1 MITGDTITKDSLTVS
16 YDTLQ
21 PIETVV
27 NDTSTVSVVGTT
39 YICVVDMPKE
49 QGPGAW
55 LQLLIAIIVPLI
67 VVYVDKKYTRYY
79 ERKDEEDN
87 NKRYRTTI
95 LDWIDKIQ
103 PIEQTFRDSLQT
115 LSKTIG
121 ESDDMQPQA
130 YAMPLTMHDKL
141 SDMTVEKMT
150 EAFLRDFKKDKDKR
164 YIHMYN
170 ILSSFEYLS
179 KITNGVKESYDTYNK
194 QAFGLCKEWNVLYED
209 LMVYFNTLQ
218 EVNAYNTIITGW
230 MMELMNHPNSVAVHE
245 KYLNILNLMAVKEK
259 DVDTFTR
266 TNKLHRIVVQV
277 QTLNTGFA
285 KIFSDM
291 ASNID
296 LSLNS
301 LKDAVKFFRGNIEN
315 PLNNG
320 EQTV

>member
-1 MITGDTITKDSLTVS
+1 MITGDSIAKDSLTVS
-16 YDTLQ
+16 FDTLQ
-21 PIETVV
+21 PIETVAQ
-27 NDTSTVSVVGTT
+27 DTSSVSVVGTT
-39 YICVVDMPKE
+39 SVSEVDMPKE

-67 VVYVDKKYTRYY
+67 VVYVDKKFTRYY
-79 ERKDEEDN
+79 ERKDEEDKK
-87 NKRYRTTI
+87 KRYRTTI

-103 PIEQTFRDSLQT
+103 PIEQTFRDSLQS
-115 LSKTIG
+115 LSKSIG

-141 SDMTVEKMT
+141 SEMTVEKMT
-150 EAFLRDFKKDKDKR
+150 EAFLSDFKKDKDKR

-170 ILSSFEYLS
+170 ILSNFEYLS
-179 KITNGVKESYDTYNK
+179 KITKGVKESYDTYNK
-194 QAFGLCKEWNVLYED
+194 QAFALCQEWNSLYED
-209 LMVYFNTLQ
+209 LMVYFNRLPD
-218 EVNAYNTIITGW
+218 VNAYSTIASGW
-230 MMELMNHPNSVAVHE
+230 MMELMNKPNSVAIHE
-245 KYLNILNLMAVKEK
+245 KYLNLLNLKAVSEK

-285 KIFSDM
+285 KNFSDM

-301 LKDAVKFFRGNIEN
+301 LKDAAKFFRE
-315 PLNNG
+315 G
-320 EQTV
+320 EK

>member
-1 MITGDTITKDSLTVS
+1 MNDTNNQLVSTNTVAF
-16 YDTLQ
+16 DTLQ
-21 PIETVV
+21 PIQTAAHDTCAVAVTGTTVV
-27 NDTSTVSVVGTT
+27 SVS
-39 YICVVDMPKE
+39 DMPKE
-49 QGPGAW
+49 KGPSAW
-55 LQLLIAIIVPLI
+55 LQLLIAILVPLI
-67 VVYVDKKYTRYY
+67 VVYVDKKFTRYY
-79 ERKDEEDN
+79 ERKDEEEK
-87 NKRYRTTI
+87 NKRYRNTI

-103 PIEQTFRDSLQT
+103 PIEHTFRDSLQS
-115 LSKTIG
+115 LSKSIG

-150 EAFLRDFKKDKDKR
+150 EAFLRNFKKDRDKR

-170 ILSSFEYLS
+170 ILSNFEYLS

-209 LMVYFNTLQ
+209 LMVYFNTLPDD
-218 EVNAYNTIITGW
+218 NTYNTIITGW

-245 KYLNILNLMAVKEK
+245 KYLNMINLMAVKKK

-266 TNKLHRIVVQV
+266 TNKLHRIVVQA

-285 KIFSDM
+285 KNFSDM

-301 LKDAVKFFRGNIEN
+301 LKDAAKYFRDSE
-315 PLNNG
+315 
-320 EQTV
+320 